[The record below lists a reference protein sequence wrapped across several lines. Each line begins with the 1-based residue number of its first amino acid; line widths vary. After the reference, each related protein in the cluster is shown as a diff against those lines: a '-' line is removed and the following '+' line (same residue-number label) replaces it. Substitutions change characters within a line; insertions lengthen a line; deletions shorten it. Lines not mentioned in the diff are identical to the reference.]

1 MNKYLLSLIGISLL
15 VLAVILISRQSPDT
29 GANLLESEST
39 SNAAMIDNNEVEV
52 TAAEEQEL
60 DSISEP
66 SAAVEEVEVE
76 ATTQVTKEKAP
87 VVAAEEPE
95 PANLPVS
102 IKTMLIA
109 GGCFWCVE
117 ADAEKLPGVIEAVSG
132 YAEGSVDNPTYK
144 NYSKTGHREV
154 VEVTYDEN
162 RVSFG
167 EVIINAIK
175 HMDPTDDDGSFNDRG
190 DYYSPALY
198 YDNAEQKQIIEAT
211 IKRMDEFG
219 PYDKPLAIEVIARPK
234 FWPAEDYHQD
244 YYKGTLSALK
254 YKYYRSGSGRDAFIK
269 KYWGSNTGPT
279 LP

>member
-1 MNKYLLSLIGISLL
+1 MSKYLTMIIIILLLIL
-15 VLAVILISRQSPDT
+15 VVVVIVKATSKDT
-29 GANLLESEST
+29 ETKNVETATSAAST
-39 SNAAMIDNNEVEV
+39 SPLSTPEET
-52 TAAEEQEL
+52 TATDTTPLPEPTTAEMAEEVKVDTEV
-60 DSISEP
+60 SVATEPPIVATTPSEP
-66 SAAVEEVEVE
+66 VI
-76 ATTQVTKEKAP
+76 
-87 VVAAEEPE
+87 
-95 PANLPVS
+95 LPVS
-102 IKTMLIA
+102 PKTMLIA

-132 YAEGSVDNPTYK
+132 YAEGSSENPTYK
-144 NYSKTGHREV
+144 NYNKTGHREV

-162 RVSFG
+162 RVSFQ

-175 HMDPTDDDGSFNDRG
+175 HMDPTDGDGSFNDRG
-190 DYYSPALY
+190 QYYSPALY
-198 YDNAEQKQIIEAT
+198 YDTAEQKKIIEAT
-211 IKRMDEFG
+211 IARFDEHG

-269 KYWGSNTGPT
+269 KYWGDNTGPT